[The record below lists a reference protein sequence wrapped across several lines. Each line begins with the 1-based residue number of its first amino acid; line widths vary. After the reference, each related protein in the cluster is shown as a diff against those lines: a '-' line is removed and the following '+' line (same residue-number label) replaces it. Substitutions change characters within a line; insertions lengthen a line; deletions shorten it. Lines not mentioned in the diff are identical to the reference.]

1 MGDLT
6 PYAIDVRASQFTV
19 QAFAGGLISA
29 VAHSPKIA
37 IRDWSAEIGLSAG
50 AIVESA
56 LRATIKLS
64 SLEVLDQI
72 RDDDR
77 RELHRVMSQEVLEI
91 ARFPEAKFESSQIV
105 AEQLKPELY
114 RVNISGPLTLH
125 GMTNTHSFRAQ
136 VALGVDSLRSYG
148 EFAILQTDYGIRIAS
163 IAGGTLKLQDELK
176 FSFYVVARKQA

>member
-1 MGDLT
+1 
-6 PYAIDVRASQFTV
+6 
-19 QAFAGGLISA
+19 
-29 VAHSPKIA
+29 
-37 IRDWSAEIGLSAG
+37 
-50 AIVESA
+50 
-56 LRATIKLS
+56 LRATIRLS

-77 RELHRVMSQEVLEI
+77 RELHRVMNQEVLEI

-125 GMTNTHSFRAQ
+125 GVTNTHSFRAQ

>member
-1 MGDLT
+1 M
-6 PYAIDVRASQFTV
+6 
-19 QAFAGGLISA
+19 
-29 VAHSPKIA
+29 KI
-37 IRDWSAEIGLSAG
+37 R
-50 AIVESA
+50 
-56 LRATIKLS
+56 LS

-77 RELHRVMSQEVLEI
+77 RELHRVMNQEVLEI
-91 ARFPEAKFESSQIV
+91 ARFPEAKFDSSQIV

-114 RVNISGPLTLH
+114 RVNISGQLTLH
-125 GMTNTHSFRAQ
+125 GVTNTHSFRAQ

-176 FSFYVVARKQA
+176 FSFYVVARKQNEEDCR

>member
-1 MGDLT
+1 
-6 PYAIDVRASQFTV
+6 V
-19 QAFAGGLISA
+19 
-29 VAHSPKIA
+29 KI
-37 IRDWSAEIGLSAG
+37 G
-50 AIVESA
+50 
-56 LRATIKLS
+56 LS

-77 RELHRVMSQEVLEI
+77 RELHRVMNQEVLEI
-91 ARFPEAKFESSQIV
+91 ARFPEAKFDSSQIV

-125 GMTNTHSFRAQ
+125 GVTNTHSFRAQ

-176 FSFYVVARKQA
+176 FSFYVVARKQK